1 MSRQVWFLVGGNGA
15 GKSTFYELLL
25 KPRGIAFLNADLVA
39 KTERPDAPE
48 AFSYEA
54 ARITMAR
61 LEDWINRGRS
71 FCYETVFSHPSK
83 LELLKQCKAL
93 GYECIVVYIHIDSDD
108 LNVLRV
114 QERKARG
121 GHGVPED
128 KIRSRIPR
136 TLDQVRKAGEIA
148 DELRLLNN
156 SSRENPFIRVADK
169 KKSKVSLFQEPLPV
183 WAQTVLFPGI
193 ASSESKNSGDGG

>member
-1 MSRQVWFLVGGNGA
+1 MRKQVWFLVGGNGA

-25 KPRGIAFLNADLVA
+25 KPRGIAFLNADIIA
-39 KTERPDAPE
+39 RAERPDAPE

-61 LEDWINRGRS
+61 FENWIDRGRS

-83 LELLKQCKAL
+83 LELLKRCKAL
-93 GYECIVVYIHIDSDD
+93 GYQCIVVYIHIDDDD

-114 QERKARG
+114 QARKSRG

-136 TLDQVRKAGEIA
+136 TLALVRKAGEIA

-156 SSRENPFIRVADK
+156 SSLEQPFIQVADK
-169 KKSKVSLFQEPLPV
+169 IDGRVTLHQDSLPS
-183 WAQTVLFPGI
+183 WAQAMLFPGTI
-193 ASSESKNSGDGG
+193 